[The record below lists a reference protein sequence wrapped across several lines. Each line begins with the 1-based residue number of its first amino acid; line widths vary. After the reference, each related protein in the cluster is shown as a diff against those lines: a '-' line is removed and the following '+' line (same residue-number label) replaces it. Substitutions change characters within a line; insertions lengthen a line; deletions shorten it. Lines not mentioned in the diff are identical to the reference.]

1 MVGSQQIVRFHYQI
15 VGSVALYGI
24 ATERKR
30 ARAIGSVANGSFEFV
45 GERYGVE
52 HLRTTFKPKFILQFG
67 YTIIFLAFMFYG
79 GRQIVGGVQP

>member
-15 VGSVALYGI
+15 VGSVARYGV

-45 GERYGVE
+45 GERYGLE
-52 HLRTTFKPKFILQFG
+52 HRFKVVVAVGTF
-67 YTIIFLAFMFYG
+67 AHH
-79 GRQIVGGVQP
+79 VQT